1 MPVKYQISEKSLEK
15 REQILLLCKTSK
27 SLNELSAL
35 TGDTVSS
42 LRFNVKKLTESKH
55 LKLKGTKLSDNN
67 QPSKAY
73 IATGLKYQPLIEI
86 HIPVIVKSKDETK
99 NPPWLTV
106 VTCNDNHPTRM
117 KEDKPKRRDAWI
129 GSTFSTMSF

>member
-55 LKLKGTKLSDNN
+55 LKLKGTKLSDNKQSVHSN
-67 QPSKAY
+67 
-73 IATGLKYQPLIEI
+73 
-86 HIPVIVKSKDETK
+86 
-99 NPPWLTV
+99 WLEV
-106 VTCNDNHPTRM
+106 SAANRNSYPCNC
-117 KEDKPKRRDAWI
+117 
-129 GSTFSTMSF
+129 